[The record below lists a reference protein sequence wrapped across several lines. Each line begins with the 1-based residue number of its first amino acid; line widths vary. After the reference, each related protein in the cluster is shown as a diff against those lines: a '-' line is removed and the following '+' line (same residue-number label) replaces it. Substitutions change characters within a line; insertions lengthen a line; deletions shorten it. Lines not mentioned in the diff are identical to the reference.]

1 MKTLQPNLILESI
14 TKIHENKEKLMRQ
27 PNLLIELQSN
37 IEQVSQFLELETK
50 FATLLSVMICEQ
62 LMGEV
67 VPMKKIMNHM
77 GYESIDIIKSNEI
90 IRTLKKKGWLIMTKR
105 KFHSFKTDEFEIA
118 KILLDAI
125 TYDDKSKLNIKSPE
139 NLAMA
144 LMQIR
149 QCIVNSLGDYELD
162 ELTDL
167 ICMEIERHTNF
178 NFIQV
183 VYENKNLIDLE
194 KVILIY
200 MATEVIRGRE
210 EFDFNNIIEIFTQ
223 DPAYTFWFK
232 DRISKEKSN
241 LITGGFIEFKRPN
254 FIDFTAVMLGSK
266 TNELLEELRQDN
278 DYKKKSVRYTNLIE
292 PKDLIEQKLFFNDD
306 IELSFQKVDQL
317 LGEEKYKNLMG
328 KFQDKGMKECL
339 TMLFHG
345 LPGTG
350 KTELVKQMA
359 LKHERN
365 IYQVD
370 ISGIKDMWVGESEKN
385 LKRVFKEYSDTL
397 KYNIKTP
404 ILFFNE
410 ADAIF
415 GVRTSVQHS
424 VDQMYNSL
432 QNILLQELEDMK
444 GIFIATTNLIS
455 NLDGAFDRRLLFKQ
469 KFELP
474 NVDTRAKILKVQF
487 PELNE
492 GLLLKISQD
501 YDLSGGQ
508 IQNIKKKLMADEI
521 LFGVNPVT
529 EESLSGYIRNEVGFR
544 TGKQIIGF

>member
-37 IEQVSQFLELETK
+37 IEQVSQFLEIETK

-118 KILLDAI
+118 KTLLDAI
-125 TYDDKSKLNIKSPE
+125 TYNDKSKLNIKSPE

-149 QCIVNSLGDYELD
+149 QCVVNSLGDYELD

-241 LITGGFIEFKRPN
+241 LITGGFIEFK
-254 FIDFTAVMLGSK
+254 
-266 TNELLEELRQDN
+266 
-278 DYKKKSVRYTNLIE
+278 
-292 PKDLIEQKLFFNDD
+292 
-306 IELSFQKVDQL
+306 
-317 LGEEKYKNLMG
+317 
-328 KFQDKGMKECL
+328 
-339 TMLFHG
+339 
-345 LPGTG
+345 
-350 KTELVKQMA
+350 
-359 LKHERN
+359 
-365 IYQVD
+365 
-370 ISGIKDMWVGESEKN
+370 
-385 LKRVFKEYSDTL
+385 
-397 KYNIKTP
+397 
-404 ILFFNE
+404 
-410 ADAIF
+410 
-415 GVRTSVQHS
+415 
-424 VDQMYNSL
+424 
-432 QNILLQELEDMK
+432 
-444 GIFIATTNLIS
+444 
-455 NLDGAFDRRLLFKQ
+455 
-469 KFELP
+469 
-474 NVDTRAKILKVQF
+474 
-487 PELNE
+487 
-492 GLLLKISQD
+492 
-501 YDLSGGQ
+501 
-508 IQNIKKKLMADEI
+508 
-521 LFGVNPVT
+521 
-529 EESLSGYIRNEVGFR
+529 
-544 TGKQIIGF
+544 